1 MNDKSFSRAERSRVG
16 IADLCIT
23 IYTFEIAKK
32 NASTRETQRFFLFFF
47 FWQNIRV
54 ACRYMRSR
62 NLLILVCIYVYM
74 YIVFL
79 RTVPRLIR
87 ITAIALN
94 TNTLCSY
101 FFKIEF
107 TIINYN

>member
-1 MNDKSFSRAERSRVG
+1 MDNRLFPRAERSRVG
-16 IADLCIT
+16 IADSCIT

-32 NASTRETQRFFLFFF
+32 NASTRETQRFF

-62 NLLILVCIYVYM
+62 NLFTLVCIYVYM

-94 TNTLCSY
+94 TNTLCFV
-101 FFKIEF
+101 FF
-107 TIINYN
+107 